1 MAEQDMIF
9 AESEELEVSNKAEFK
24 GYTLSEIRYQRAL
37 YALKREYARE
47 KALRGVNNLRRRSI
61 FGRSKN
67 SGLPSKLP
75 GMLQKAVAGLSYADY
90 FMLGISAFSTVR
102 KALSLFKRKK

>member
-37 YALKREYARE
+37 YAL
-47 KALRGVNNLRRRSI
+47 
-61 FGRSKN
+61 
-67 SGLPSKLP
+67 
-75 GMLQKAVAGLSYADY
+75 
-90 FMLGISAFSTVR
+90 
-102 KALSLFKRKK
+102 